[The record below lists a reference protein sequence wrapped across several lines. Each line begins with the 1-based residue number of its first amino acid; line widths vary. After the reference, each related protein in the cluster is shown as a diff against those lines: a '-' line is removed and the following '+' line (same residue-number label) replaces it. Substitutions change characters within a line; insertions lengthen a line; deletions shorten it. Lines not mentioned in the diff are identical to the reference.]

1 MVIARPYCRYFC
13 PYSVLLEWCSR
24 LAWKPVKITT
34 ETCINCRLCVGVCPV
49 DAVEIPREIPN
60 ETTRAQLFHRFVK
73 LMFITPLLVVA
84 FSSAG
89 WMAGGTLLAS
99 AHPVV
104 KTSHALQ
111 ISTPA
116 TEALYPEIE
125 ASKKQRQTREDIDA
139 QAEKV
144 IENFRLGS
152 AVAGGLFGLIIA
164 MRILGLSQLRRRS
177 EHEADRYNCIACGRC
192 YPVCPKNLE
201 NA

>member
-1 MVIARPYCRYFC
+1 
-13 PYSVLLEWCSR
+13 
-24 LAWKPVKITT
+24 
-34 ETCINCRLCVGVCPV
+34 
-49 DAVEIPREIPN
+49 
-60 ETTRAQLFHRFVK
+60 
-73 LMFITPLLVVA
+73 MFIMPLLLVA

-89 WMAGGTLLAS
+89 WMVGGSLLAP

-104 KTSHALQ
+104 KTRNALEV
-111 ISTPA
+111 STPA

-125 ASKKQRQTREDIDA
+125 ASKKQGRTREDIDV
-139 QAEKV
+139 QAEKI

-164 MRILGLSQLRRRS
+164 MRILGLSQLRRRA